1 MKKKISWV
9 KSKLNNDNDD
19 NHDLFSYLTDSGCIL
34 RPGFKYGCK
43 WRVYD
48 DEVSSSHAPWLLQP
62 YSDAPQSWEKR
73 LSVRLAEGVHKK
85 WVCGFYHAENWQFLN
100 IKKMAARKG

>member
-1 MKKKISWV
+1 MSGNNLDD
-9 KSKLNNDNDD
+9 SLFNKLAN
-19 NHDLFSYLTDSGCIL
+19 SGCIL

-48 DEVSSSHAPWLLQP
+48 DEVGKSHAPWLLQP
-62 YSDAPQSWEKR
+62 LSDAPSSWEGIC

-85 WVCGFYHAENWQFLN
+85 WVCAIPLNDDWKFMN
-100 IKKMAARKG
+100 IKRWLPGRN